1 MQSSL
6 EEYIEDLIKRYQA
19 HYNVEVNKSI
29 AGKNLDI
36 YAISVI
42 EHFRHILTKKIKIDH
57 YQEKEIILVKGID
70 KLIDLEEAK
79 EFAQFL
85 IKASKELINPSLDIM
100 SHTINGLIISSHGF
114 SKEAINTA
122 KNFRYGRTFF
132 LGIKG
137 WLDIRLLLIDLKNN
151 CINCNAKGNEIY
163 DVYDFQK
170 RKEEIN

>member
-19 HYNVEVNKSI
+19 HYNVEVNKNI

-36 YAISVI
+36 FAISLI

-70 KLIDLEEAK
+70 KLVDVEEVK
-79 EFAQFL
+79 EFSQFL
-85 IKASKELINPSLDIM
+85 IKASQELISPSLDIM
-100 SHTINGLIISSHGF
+100 SHTINGIIVSSQGF
-114 SKEAINTA
+114 SQEATNTA
-122 KNFRYGRTFF
+122 KRFRYGKTFF

-137 WLDIRLLLIDLKNN
+137 WFDIRFLLIDLKNS

-163 DVYDFQK
+163 EVYDFQK
-170 RKEEIN
+170 RKEGIN